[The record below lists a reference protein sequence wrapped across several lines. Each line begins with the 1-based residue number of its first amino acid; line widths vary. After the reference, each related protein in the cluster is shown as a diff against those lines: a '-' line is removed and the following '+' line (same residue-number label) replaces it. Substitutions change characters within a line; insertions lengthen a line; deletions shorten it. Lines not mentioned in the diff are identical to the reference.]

1 MVRGHIEEIQEVA
14 LLAEEPIGHKSPMS
28 EEDGSRNTET
38 EYDPENRPFPRQ
50 VKVSGEKEEKK
61 NQPALHHAHTSAQHA
76 GCGDEPER
84 RGIRKGGN
92 DRRGKY
98 QNDANTA
105 DQNFR
110 HSTQRRVATQEV
122 SKNLANHNEFY
133 ERLNYQ
139 KSKRTTPIGRGRNRW
154 ANVYN
159 IENSHPHR
167 LKNGVT
173 KEGGE
178 LPV

>member
-1 MVRGHIEEIQEVA
+1 MVRGHVEEIQEVA

-28 EEDGSRNTET
+28 KEDGSRNTET

-76 GCGDEPER
+76 GCGDQPER

-98 QNDANTA
+98 QNDTNTA

-133 ERLNYQ
+133 EPFNYQ
-139 KSKRTTPIGRGRNRW
+139 ESKRTTPIGRGRNRW
-154 ANVYN
+154 ANVYKV
-159 IENSHPHR
+159 EASHPQR

-173 KEGGE
+173 KEGRE